1 MGIFDGYLLVSDMDG
16 TLFDDNKEVSAEN
29 KAAIDRFM
37 AGGGKF
43 TVATGRMRL
52 AVERYFSEITINAP
66 AIMHNGALVYD
77 FEKDKVISKKF
88 IERDRKEIYKRIYR
102 CIPRTSMFTCTETAF
117 RASVLRTI
125 YIPSAILCR
134 RAYGTRTGLRSC
146 CSGIRNFSTTLNRYL
161 EASTIPDTR

>member
-77 FEKDKVISKKF
+77 FEKDKVISKNL
-88 IERDRKEIYKRIYR
+88 
-102 CIPRTSMFTCTETAF
+102 S
-117 RASVLRTI
+117 
-125 YIPSAILCR
+125 
-134 RAYGTRTGLRSC
+134 
-146 CSGIRNFSTTLNRYL
+146 SGIARRSISGYITT
-161 EASTIPDTR
+161 APTWV